1 MNESKVAIRC
11 GEHAFTRFQK
21 LLPQQ
26 DRLLPKIYQTT
37 DDQYIIYWDNIYWYE
52 TYNSNEAEIV
62 KAFGQAFDY
71 LEKRPFD
78 QNGDLLPGYEFEF
91 LKFETDSSDYQYR
104 SNDWEVRICMEKSI
118 RLPENL
124 KELSPETGEETN
136 TYVVAFLSG
145 NTPCINLAI
154 AKTKEKVKLDEILKY
169 LFSTSNKVLVKLL
182 NAIFEEDFKEY
193 EVNLTVSNNEFIED
207 TLGVI
212 RGDMFFDILKRD
224 NNKVSYHLEFQTK
237 NDNTMVIRMFEY
249 GFKKA
254 KENSNIDNS
263 MRTLYFPKQK
273 VIFFEENKN
282 IEDLLNLKIIFPNNQ
297 EVIYC
302 VDVIKYWEFTEE
314 ELIKRKMYPLIPLQ
328 LFSLRKELEVAQK
341 KNDILKIQ
349 QLSVIAKNLATKLA
363 NESKE
368 LFCENEILG
377 EDFHKM
383 LLAIQNLIEYLN
395 RNYFNDDKLE
405 EEVITMTKS
414 LYDPEVEKQGIQ
426 KGIQKGIEQGIKQ
439 GIKQGEKKKSIE
451 IAKKGILKGLDNETI
466 MDLTELSIE
475 EIELIR
481 KEMSLN

>member
-1 MNESKVAIRC
+1 MN
-11 GEHAFTRFQK
+11 
-21 LLPQQ
+21 
-26 DRLLPKIYQTT
+26 
-37 DDQYIIYWDNIYWYE
+37 
-52 TYNSNEAEIV
+52 
-62 KAFGQAFDY
+62 
-71 LEKRPFD
+71 
-78 QNGDLLPGYEFEF
+78 
-91 LKFETDSSDYQYR
+91 
-104 SNDWEVRICMEKSI
+104 
-118 RLPENL
+118 
-124 KELSPETGEETN
+124 
-136 TYVVAFLSG
+136 
-145 NTPCINLAI
+145 
-154 AKTKEKVKLDEILKY
+154 KTKEKVKLDEILKY

-182 NAIFEEDFKEY
+182 NAIFEEDFKEN

-224 NNKVSYHLEFQTK
+224 NNKISYHLEFQTK

-328 LFSLRKELEVAQK
+328 LFSLRKE
-341 KNDILKIQ
+341 
-349 QLSVIAKNLATKLA
+349 
-363 NESKE
+363 SKE

-439 GIKQGEKKKSIE
+439 GEKKKSIE

>member
-1 MNESKVAIRC
+1 LN
-11 GEHAFTRFQK
+11 
-21 LLPQQ
+21 
-26 DRLLPKIYQTT
+26 
-37 DDQYIIYWDNIYWYE
+37 
-52 TYNSNEAEIV
+52 
-62 KAFGQAFDY
+62 
-71 LEKRPFD
+71 
-78 QNGDLLPGYEFEF
+78 
-91 LKFETDSSDYQYR
+91 
-104 SNDWEVRICMEKSI
+104 
-118 RLPENL
+118 
-124 KELSPETGEETN
+124 
-136 TYVVAFLSG
+136 
-145 NTPCINLAI
+145 
-154 AKTKEKVKLDEILKY
+154 KTKEKVKLDEILKY
-169 LFSTSNKVLVKLL
+169 LFSTSNKVLLKLL
-182 NAIFEEDFKEY
+182 NAIFEEDFKEN

-224 NNKVSYHLEFQTK
+224 NNKISYHLEFQTK

>member
-1 MNESKVAIRC
+1 MGIWVDFF
-11 GEHAFTRFQK
+11 AFAEQHFSVRTFLATHK
-21 LLPQQ
+21 E
-26 DRLLPKIYQTT
+26 YQVVR
-37 DDQYIIYWDNIYWYE
+37 
-52 TYNSNEAEIV
+52 S
-62 KAFGQAFDY
+62 G
-71 LEKRPFD
+71 
-78 QNGDLLPGYEFEF
+78 
-91 LKFETDSSDYQYR
+91 KF
-104 SNDWEVRICMEKSI
+104 
-118 RLPENL
+118 P
-124 KELSPETGEETN
+124 
-136 TYVVAFLSG
+136 YVW
-145 NTPCINLAI
+145 
-154 AKTKEKVKLDEILKY
+154 
-169 LFSTSNKVLVKLL
+169 
-182 NAIFEEDFKEY
+182 NAIGYLSADGIIIFECD
-193 EVNLTVSNNEFIED
+193 
-207 TLGVI
+207 I
-212 RGDMFFDILKRD
+212 RRDMFFDILKRD
-224 NNKVSYHLEFQTK
+224 NNKISYHLEFQTK

-341 KNDILKIQ
+341 KNDIVKIQ

>member
-1 MNESKVAIRC
+1 
-11 GEHAFTRFQK
+11 
-21 LLPQQ
+21 
-26 DRLLPKIYQTT
+26 
-37 DDQYIIYWDNIYWYE
+37 
-52 TYNSNEAEIV
+52 
-62 KAFGQAFDY
+62 
-71 LEKRPFD
+71 
-78 QNGDLLPGYEFEF
+78 
-91 LKFETDSSDYQYR
+91 
-104 SNDWEVRICMEKSI
+104 
-118 RLPENL
+118 
-124 KELSPETGEETN
+124 
-136 TYVVAFLSG
+136 
-145 NTPCINLAI
+145 
-154 AKTKEKVKLDEILKY
+154 
-169 LFSTSNKVLVKLL
+169 
-182 NAIFEEDFKEY
+182 
-193 EVNLTVSNNEFIED
+193 
-207 TLGVI
+207 
-212 RGDMFFDILKRD
+212 
-224 NNKVSYHLEFQTK
+224 
-237 NDNTMVIRMFEY
+237 
-249 GFKKA
+249 
-254 KENSNIDNS
+254 

-426 KGIQKGIEQGIKQ
+426 KGIQQGIKQGIKQGIEQ

>member
-1 MNESKVAIRC
+1 MN
-11 GEHAFTRFQK
+11 
-21 LLPQQ
+21 
-26 DRLLPKIYQTT
+26 
-37 DDQYIIYWDNIYWYE
+37 
-52 TYNSNEAEIV
+52 
-62 KAFGQAFDY
+62 
-71 LEKRPFD
+71 
-78 QNGDLLPGYEFEF
+78 
-91 LKFETDSSDYQYR
+91 
-104 SNDWEVRICMEKSI
+104 
-118 RLPENL
+118 
-124 KELSPETGEETN
+124 
-136 TYVVAFLSG
+136 
-145 NTPCINLAI
+145 
-154 AKTKEKVKLDEILKY
+154 KTKEKVKLDEILKY

-341 KNDILKIQ
+341 KNDIL
-349 QLSVIAKNLATKLA
+349 
-363 NESKE
+363 
-368 LFCENEILG
+368 G

-414 LYDPEVEKQGIQ
+414 LYDPEVEKQ
-426 KGIQKGIEQGIKQ
+426 GIQKGIEQGIKQ